1 MVGVENVR
9 TSGSAFDPLAG
20 GEVDEVRRGLAAVRA
35 TGCPVTT
42 VASGLRFVAG
52 HGAAREALLSH
63 EHLSNAGNFVLEAD
77 NDGPAPPDLITQS
90 DPPGHTALRALLRPG
105 FARASITDATPWI
118 REYAD
123 ELLDALPAGGPAD
136 LVGDYALP
144 LTGRVIARLVGVPA
158 ADAAELTAHSLA
170 ITAILPA
177 AFTDTDAWRRLEE
190 YFTLAARARR
200 ADDDP
205 PDDLLT
211 RLALGTAGGRRLTDQ
226 EVAFHAWQL
235 FVAGLESTAYTIGSA
250 LYRLLSDRTR
260 WEVLLADRSLL
271 DGVREE
277 GLRHGSAIRW
287 VLRTAGE
294 GASVGGEEVTAG
306 ERVIV
311 GIESANLDETAFGP
325 DAAEFDLRRPS
336 ARRHVAF
343 GYGIHLCLGAELSRI
358 EISTALA
365 ALLDRM
371 PALRLAPGAGWTD
384 VASPMFCGPQRVE
397 VQW

>member
-1 MVGVENVR
+1 MVDVENAR
-9 TSGSAFDPLAG
+9 TSGPSAIDPLAG
-20 GEVDEVRRGLAAVRA
+20 GEIDEVRRGLAAVRA
-35 TGCPVTT
+35 IGCPVTT
-42 VASGLRFVAG
+42 VAPGLHFVAG
-52 HGAAREALLSH
+52 HDAAREALLAH
-63 EHLSNAGNFVLEAD
+63 EHLSSAGNFVLEAA
-77 NDGPAPPDLITQS
+77 DGPAPPDLITQS

-105 FARASITDATPWI
+105 FARAAMTDAAPWI

-123 ELLDALPAGGPAD
+123 ELIDGLPAGGPAD

-158 ADAAELTAHSLA
+158 ADAVELTQHSLA

-177 AFTDTDAWRRLEE
+177 AFTGTDAWRRLEE
-190 YFTLAARARR
+190 YFTAAAHARR
-200 ADDDP
+200 SADDP
-205 PDDLLT
+205 PDDLIT
-211 RLALGTAGGRRLTDQ
+211 RLALSTAGGRRLTDR
-226 EVAFHAWQL
+226 EVAFHSWQL
-235 FVAGLESTAYTIGSA
+235 FVAGLESTAYTIGST

-260 WEVLLADRSLL
+260 WQALLADRSLL
-271 DGVREE
+271 DNAREE

-294 GASVGGEEVTAG
+294 DTSIGGEDLATG

-311 GIESANLDETAFGP
+311 GLESANLDETAFGP
-325 DAAEFDLRRPS
+325 DATEFDLRRAS

-343 GYGIHLCLGAELSRI
+343 GHGIHLCLGAELSRI
-358 EISTALA
+358 EISAALA

-371 PALRLAPGAGWTD
+371 PALRLAPDAGWDD
-384 VASPMFCGPQRVE
+384 VASPMFCGPQRVD